1 MKQKRM
7 IDSIWWSWQAGTKN
21 TYYCVTVWRFI
32 NSFGANAPVEGRQK
46 ERLYV
51 EARAVATERA
61 KTLVMLRLYSTNK
74 GL

>member
-1 MKQKRM
+1 MNYPYN
-7 IDSIWWSWQAGTKN
+7 S
-21 TYYCVTVWRFI
+21 I

-51 EARAVATERA
+51 EARTVETKRR
-61 KTLVMLRLYSTNK
+61 KTLAMQAKYSTNK